1 VTYDYIIVGGGS
13 AGCVLANRLS
23 ARPERSVLLI
33 EAGPDTPPGKVPEI
47 IYDSYPS
54 LAYFDPR
61 YHWRNLRVC
70 HEAYRESGAPLKLR
84 KFEQAK
90 VMGGGS
96 SINGQF
102 ALRGLPGDF
111 EEWRALGLEDWSFG
125 DVLPYFKKLERD
137 VDFETPVHGREGR
150 IPIRRVFE
158 ESWPGFTTA
167 VHDALKA
174 EGYPVREDL
183 NADFGDGCFP
193 MTLSNQYDRR
203 VSTAVGYLDSATRRR
218 PNLRILADNLVTGV
232 LLDGRRVTGVRV
244 VPAGGP
250 EQRFEA
256 ATVILSA
263 GAAHSPALLM
273 RAGIGPADHLRSLD
287 IPVITDLA
295 GVGGNL
301 LEHPS
306 ISLAMYL
313 KPASR
318 LPAGHRRHIFM
329 GLRYSSDL
337 EGCPQG
343 DMFLLPVNRAAWHPL
358 GARMGAFILTVH
370 KSYSQGLL
378 RLRSPQPRDEP
389 IVAMNLASDPRDLRR
404 LMDGM
409 RFMQRIVASAPLRT
423 AIEFWFPSGYSDRVR
438 ALAVPT
444 LRNYVATR
452 MAAALIEVGGW
463 PRDLFYR
470 RKLNPGVDCDR
481 LKNDDDYLVAWI
493 RDNVW
498 PSWHISGTCRMGRED
513 DPAAVVDGQGRVHG
527 ISGLRVIDASI
538 MPTIVSANTNLTTIM
553 IAEKIAAGI
562 LAE

>member
-1 VTYDYIIVGGGS
+1 
-13 AGCVLANRLS
+13 
-23 ARPERSVLLI
+23 VLLI
-33 EAGPDTPPGKVPEI
+33 EAGPDTPPDNVPDI

-61 YHWRNLRVC
+61 YHWRELRVC
-70 HEAYRESGAPLKLR
+70 HEAYREGGAPLKLR

-111 EEWRALGLEDWSFG
+111 AEWRAMGLEGWSFE

-137 VDFETPVHGREGR
+137 NDFEGPLHGKEGR

-158 ESWPGFTTA
+158 DRWPGFTTA
-167 VHDALKA
+167 VHQAFQA
-174 EGYPVREDL
+174 EGFPVKEDL

-218 PNLRILADNLVTGV
+218 ANLRILADTAVTG
-232 LLDGRRVTGVRV
+232 LLMEGRKVTGVRASL
-244 VPAGGP
+244 PDGS

-256 ATVILSA
+256 GEVILSA

-273 RAGIGPADHLRSLD
+273 RAGIGPADHLKS
-287 IPVITDLA
+287 VGVAVAADLP

-306 ISLAMYL
+306 ISLAMHM
-313 KPASR
+313 KPEAR
-318 LPAGHRRHIFM
+318 LPEGRRRHIFM
-329 GLRYSSDL
+329 GLRYSSHLGD
-337 EGCPQG
+337 CPEG
-343 DMFLLPVNRAAWHPL
+343 DMFLLPGNRAGWHPL
-358 GARMGAFILTVH
+358 GKQLGTFILTVH

-378 RLRSPQPRDEP
+378 RLKSASPADEP

-409 RFMQRIVASAPLRT
+409 RLMQRVLAQPALKN
-423 AIEFWFPSGYSDRVR
+423 AVNFWFPAGYSDRVR
-438 ALAVPT
+438 ALAIPT
-444 LRNYVATR
+444 LRNYLATG
-452 MAAALIEVGGW
+452 MAARLIELSGW
-463 PRDLFYR
+463 TRDLVYR
-470 RKLNPGVDCDR
+470 KKLNPGIDCDR
-481 LKNDDDYLVAWI
+481 LGRDDAYLTQWI
-493 RDNVW
+493 AENVW
-498 PSWHISGTCRMGRED
+498 PSWHISGTCRMGRGD
-513 DPAAVVDGQGRVHG
+513 DPAAVVDAKCRVLG
-527 ISGLRVIDASI
+527 IGGLRVVDASV
-538 MPTIVSANTNLTTIM
+538 MPTIVSANTNISTIM
-553 IAEKIAAGI
+553 IGEKIAAEI

>member
-1 VTYDYIIVGGGS
+1 MTYDYIIVGGGS

-23 ARPERSVLLI
+23 AKPDRSVLLI

-61 YHWRNLRVC
+61 YHWRDLRVC
-70 HEAYRESGAPLKLR
+70 HEAYREGTPLKPR

-111 EEWRALGLEDWSFG
+111 EEWRALGLEDWSFEA
-125 DVLPYFKKLERD
+125 VLPYFKKLERD
-137 VDFETPVHGREGR
+137 VDFEAPVHGREGR

-167 VHDALKA
+167 VHEALKA
-174 EGYPVREDL
+174 EGYSAKEDL

-203 VSTAVGYLDSATRRR
+203 VSTAVGYLDSVTRRR
-218 PNLRILADNLVTGV
+218 PNLRILSDSLVTGLV
-232 LLDGRRVTGVRV
+232 LEDRRVAGVRAH
-244 VPAGGP
+244 PQGGP
-250 EQRFEA
+250 EQRFDG
-256 ATVILSA
+256 ATVILAA

-287 IPVITDLA
+287 IPVVADLA

-313 KPASR
+313 KQASR
-318 LPAGHRRHIFM
+318 LPAGLRRHIFM
-329 GLRYSSDL
+329 GLRYSSGFED
-337 EGCPQG
+337 CPQG

-378 RLRSPQPRDEP
+378 RLRSKAPRDEP
-389 IVAMNLASDPRDLRR
+389 IVAMNLASDARDLRR

-409 RFMQRIVASAPLRT
+409 RFMQRVAGSAPLRS

-444 LRNYVATR
+444 LRNYLATG
-452 MAAALIEVGGW
+452 MAAALIEAGGW
-463 PRDLFYR
+463 PRDLVYR
-470 RKLNPGVDCDR
+470 RKLNPGVDRDR
-481 LKNDDDYLVAWI
+481 LKDDDDYLIAWI
-493 RDNVW
+493 RENVW

-513 DPAAVVDGQGRVHG
+513 DPAAVVDGEGRVHG
-527 ISGLRVIDASI
+527 VSGLRVVDASI

-553 IAEKIAAGI
+553 IAEKIAEGI
-562 LAE
+562 VAE

>member
-1 VTYDYIIVGGGS
+1 MNHDYIIVGGGS

-23 ARPERSVLLI
+23 ARPDCSVLLI
-33 EAGPDTPPGKVPEI
+33 EAGPDTPPDKVPEI

-61 YHWRNLRVC
+61 YHWRELRVC
-70 HEAYRESGAPLKLR
+70 HEAYREGGAPLKLR

-111 EEWRALGLEDWSFG
+111 EEWRALGLEGWSFE
-125 DVLPYFKKLERD
+125 DVLPYFRKLERD
-137 VDFETPVHGREGR
+137 VDFDGPAHGREGP
-150 IPIRRVFE
+150 IPVRRVFE
-158 ESWPGFTTA
+158 DSWPGFTNA
-167 VHDALKA
+167 VHQTLKA
-174 EGYPVREDL
+174 EGYPAKEDL

-218 PNLRILADNLVTGV
+218 PNLRILADSLVTGI
-232 LLDGRRVTGVRV
+232 LLEGSRAVGVRAI
-244 VPAGGP
+244 PSGGT
-250 EQRFEA
+250 EQRFQGG
-256 ATVILSA
+256 TVILAA
-263 GAAHSPALLM
+263 GAVHSPALLM
-273 RAGIGPADHLRSLD
+273 RAGIGPADHLRSLG
-287 IPVITDLA
+287 IAVANDLA

-306 ISLAMYL
+306 ISLAMHL
-313 KPASR
+313 KRAAR
-318 LPAGHRRHIFM
+318 LPAGRRRHIFM
-329 GLRYSSDL
+329 GLRYSSGL
-337 EGCPQG
+337 EGCPHG
-343 DMFLLPVNRAAWHPL
+343 DMFLLPVNRAGWHPL
-358 GARMGAFILTVH
+358 GSRMGAFILTVH

-378 RLRSPQPRDEP
+378 RLRSAAPAEEP
-389 IVAMNLASDPRDLRR
+389 IVAMNLGADPRDLRR

-409 RFMQRIVASAPLRT
+409 RFMRRVVASAALQG
-423 AIEFWFPSGYSDRVR
+423 AINFWFPSGYSDRVR

-444 LRNYVATR
+444 LRNYLATGA
-452 MAAALIEVGGW
+452 AAALIGMGGR
-463 PRDLFYR
+463 PRELVYR
-470 RKLNPGVDCDR
+470 HKLNPEIDCER
-481 LKNDDDYLVAWI
+481 LGRDDDYLVAWI

-498 PSWHISGTCRMGRED
+498 PSWHISGTCRMGRKD
-513 DPAAVVDGQGRVHG
+513 DPAAVVDGQCRVRG
-527 ISGLRVIDASI
+527 MTALRVVDASI
-538 MPTIVSANTNLTTIM
+538 MPTIVSANTNMTTIM

>member
-1 VTYDYIIVGGGS
+1 MTYDHIIVGGGS

-23 ARPERSVLLI
+23 ATGRQVLLI
-33 EAGPDTPPGKVPEI
+33 EAGPDTPPDNVPDI

-61 YHWRNLRVC
+61 YHWRELRVC
-70 HEAYRESGAPLKLR
+70 HEAYRDGGAPLKQR

-111 EEWRALGLEDWSFG
+111 AEWRAMGLEGWSFD

-137 VDFETPVHGREGR
+137 NDFEGPLHGKEGR

-158 ESWPGFTTA
+158 DRWPGFTTA
-167 VHDALKA
+167 VHQALQA
-174 EGYPVREDL
+174 EGFPVKEDL
-183 NADFGDGCFP
+183 NGDFGDGCFP

-218 PNLRILADNLVTGV
+218 PNLRILSETVVTG
-232 LLDGRRVTGVRV
+232 LQMEGRKVTGVR
-244 VPAGGP
+244 ATSSGGS
-250 EQRFEA
+250 EQRFDAGE
-256 ATVILSA
+256 VILSA

-273 RAGIGPADHLRSLD
+273 RAGIGPADHLKS
-287 IPVITDLA
+287 VGVAVVADLP

-306 ISLAMYL
+306 ISLAMHM
-313 KPASR
+313 KPEAR
-318 LPAGHRRHIFM
+318 LPEGRRRHIFM
-329 GLRYSSDL
+329 GLRYSSHLGD
-337 EGCPQG
+337 CPQG
-343 DMFLLPVNRAAWHPL
+343 DMFLLPGNRAGWHPL
-358 GARMGAFILTVH
+358 GKQLGTFILTVH

-378 RLRSPQPRDEP
+378 RLKSASPADEP

-409 RFMQRIVASAPLRT
+409 RLMQRVLAQPALKN
-423 AIEFWFPSGYSDRVR
+423 AINFWFPAGYSDRVR
-438 ALAVPT
+438 ALAIPT
-444 LRNYVATR
+444 LRNYLTTG
-452 MAAALIEVGGW
+452 MAARLIELSSW
-463 PRDLFYR
+463 TRDLVYR
-470 RKLNPGVDCDR
+470 KKLNPGIDCDR
-481 LKNDDDYLVAWI
+481 LGRDDDYLTQWI
-493 RDNVW
+493 ADNVW
-498 PSWHISGTCRMGRED
+498 PSWHISGTCRMGRGD
-513 DPAAVVDGQGRVHG
+513 DPAAVVDAKCRVRG
-527 ISGLRVIDASI
+527 IGGLRVVDASV
-538 MPTIVSANTNLTTIM
+538 MPTIVSANTNISTIM
-553 IAEKIAAGI
+553 IGEKIAAEI